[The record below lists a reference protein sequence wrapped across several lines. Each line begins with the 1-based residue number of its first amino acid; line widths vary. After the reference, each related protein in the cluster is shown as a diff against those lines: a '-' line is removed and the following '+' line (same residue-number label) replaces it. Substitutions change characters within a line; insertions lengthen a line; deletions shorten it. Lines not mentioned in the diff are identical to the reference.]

1 MNYFQKT
8 FFKSPVFPRS
18 FYLMV
23 AAYSSYT
30 NMRLRLFGSNVN
42 SVTPAPTT
50 TPGPTTTP
58 SGGGGNAT
66 G

>member
-1 MNYFQKT
+1 
-8 FFKSPVFPRS
+8 
-18 FYLMV
+18 MV

-30 NMRLRLFGSNVN
+30 NMRLQLYGSNVN
-42 SVTPAPTT
+42 SVTAAPTT

-58 SGGGGNAT
+58 SGGGGSAA